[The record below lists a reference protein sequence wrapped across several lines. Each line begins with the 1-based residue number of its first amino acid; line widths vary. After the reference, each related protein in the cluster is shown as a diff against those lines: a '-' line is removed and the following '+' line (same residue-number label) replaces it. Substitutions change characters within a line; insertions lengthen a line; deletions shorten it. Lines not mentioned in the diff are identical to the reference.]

1 MEMTAPDTQV
11 LIVGA
16 GPTGLNLALWLKR
29 LGVGIRVVDK
39 GSGPGDTSRALA
51 VQARTLEFH
60 RQIGIVEGVLSAG
73 VKIKQLT
80 MRRPKGIAAEIA
92 LGAFGEGV
100 TRYSFAFALP
110 QDIHEHVLVGH
121 LQEAGVTVERHT
133 ELVDFEEDGEGI
145 TAKLRKD
152 NGTSFAR
159 IDYLVGADGAHSAV
173 RHAMKLGFPGGT
185 YDQSFYV
192 ADVKG
197 HGNIT
202 PEGIDIVLGD
212 YGFALVMPVR
222 QSGSVRLIGVVP
234 KRFEAE
240 PRLTFEMIRDV
251 VERESGV
258 KVETLNWFSSYRVH
272 HRVADRFRLG
282 RAFIAGD
289 AGHIHSPAGGQG
301 MNSGMGDAVNLA
313 WKLAAVLQGRA
324 KCELLDSYEPER
336 LAFAHSLIKG
346 TDQAFRLVSG
356 RSWLSNIWRRFVMPN
371 ILARLLQ
378 TKFGSRFFFG
388 LISQTRINYRG
399 LALSEGKAGKVE
411 GGDRLPWIETAGS
424 DNFAPLGELDWQVHV
439 YGEPQAAFATGV
451 ATAGLK
457 LHRFA
462 WTEAMAKIG
471 LVRDAAYLVRP
482 DGHVGL
488 VTETQDAAA
497 FANYITRLGIK
508 PRPVTGGSGMQY
520 LPPNPPYLS

>member
-1 MEMTAPDTQV
+1 MTALNTQV
-11 LIVGA
+11 LIIGA
-16 GPTGLNLALWLKR
+16 GPTGLTLALWLKR
-29 LGVGIRVVDK
+29 LGVDIRVIDK

-51 VQARTLEFH
+51 VQSRTLEFH
-60 RQIGIVEGVLSAG
+60 RQIGIVQDVLSAG
-73 VKIKQLT
+73 VKIKELV
-80 MRRPKGIAAEIA
+80 MRRPKGIAAQIA

-110 QDIHEHVLVGH
+110 QDIHERVMLGH

-133 ELVDFEEDGEGI
+133 ELVDFEDDGKGI

-152 NGTSFAR
+152 NVTSFAR
-159 IDYLVGADGAHSAV
+159 VDYLVGADGAHSAV

-192 ADVKG
+192 ADVQG

-212 YGFALVMPVR
+212 YGFALIMPVR

-240 PRLTFEMIRDV
+240 PKLTFEMIRED

-301 MNSGMGDAVNLA
+301 MNTGMGDAVNLA

-324 KCELLDSYEPER
+324 KPELLDSYEPER

-356 RSWLSNIWRRFVMPN
+356 RSWLSDVWRRFVMPN

-399 LALSEGKAGKVE
+399 SALSEGKVGKVE
-411 GGDRLPWIETAGS
+411 GGDRLPWIEIAGS
-424 DNFAPLGELDWQVHV
+424 DNFEPLGELDWQIHV
-439 YGEPQAAFATGV
+439 YGEPNGAFAKSVEAMGI
-451 ATAGLK
+451 K

-471 LVRDAAYLVRP
+471 LTRDAAYLVRP

-488 VTETQDAAA
+488 VTETQDAKA
-497 FANYITRLGIK
+497 FTTYITRLGIR
-508 PRPVTGGSGMQY
+508 PRHVNGGSGTRE
-520 LPPNPPYLS
+520 LSSAA

>member
-1 MEMTAPDTQV
+1 MNALNTQV

-16 GPTGLNLALWLKR
+16 GPTGLTLGLWLKR
-29 LGVGIRVVDK
+29 LGVDIRIIDK

-60 RQIGIVEGVLSAG
+60 RQIGIVQDVLSAG

-92 LGAFGEGV
+92 LSEFGAGV

-110 QDIHEHVLVGH
+110 QDIHERVLLGH

-133 ELVDFEEDGEGI
+133 ELVDFEDDGQGI
-145 TAKLRKD
+145 TAKLRKED
-152 NGTSFAR
+152 VTSFAR
-159 IDYLVGADGAHSAV
+159 VDYLVGCDGARSAV
-173 RHAMKLGFPGGT
+173 RHGMKLGFPGGT
-185 YDQSFYV
+185 YEQSFYV

-202 PEGIDIVLGD
+202 HEGIDIVLGD
-212 YGFALVMPVR
+212 YGFALIMPVR
-222 QSGSVRLIGVVP
+222 QSGSIRLIGVVP
-234 KRFEAE
+234 KRVEAE
-240 PRLTFEMIRDV
+240 PNLTFEMIRAD

-272 HRVADRFRLG
+272 HRVADHFRSG

-301 MNSGMGDAVNLA
+301 MNTGMGDAVNLA

-324 KCELLDSYEPER
+324 KPELLDSYEPER
-336 LAFAHSLIKG
+336 IAFAHSLIKG

-356 RSWLSNIWRRFVMPN
+356 RSWLSDVWRRFVMPN

-378 TKFGSRFFFG
+378 TKLGSRFFFG

-399 LALSEGKAGKVE
+399 SALSQGKAGKVE
-411 GGDRLPWIETAGS
+411 GGDRLPWVDHEQG
-424 DNFAPLGELDWQVHV
+424 DNFAALSSLDWQVHV
-439 YGEPQAAFATGV
+439 YGEAQPALAANV
-451 ATAGLK
+451 AKAGLA
-457 LHRFA
+457 LHRFE
-462 WTEAMAKIG
+462 WTAAAGKAG

-488 VTETQDAAA
+488 VTETQDAQA
-497 FANYITRLGIK
+497 FASYVARLGIK
-508 PRPVTGGSGMQY
+508 PRHVNGGSGKQS
-520 LPPNPPYLS
+520 LSSAA

>member
-1 MEMTAPDTQV
+1 MTQV

-16 GPTGLNLALWLKR
+16 GPTGLTLALWLKQ
-29 LGVGIRVVDK
+29 LGVAIRIIDK
-39 GSGPGDTSRALA
+39 DAGPGDTSRALA

-60 RQIGIVEGVLSAG
+60 RQIGVVEDVLAAG

-92 LGAFGEGV
+92 LGKFGEGV

-110 QDIHEHVLVGH
+110 QDIHERVLLDH
-121 LQEAGVTVERHT
+121 LQERGVTVERHT
-133 ELVDFEEDGEGI
+133 ELVDFEDDGQGI
-145 TAKLRKD
+145 TARLRKD
-152 NGTSFAR
+152 EVTSFAR
-159 IDYLVGADGAHSAV
+159 VDYLAGADGAHSAV

-192 ADVKG
+192 ADVQG

-202 PEGIDIVLGD
+202 HEGIDIVLGD
-212 YGFALVMPVR
+212 YGFALIMPVR

-240 PRLTFEMIRDV
+240 PKLTFEMIRAD

-272 HRVADRFRLG
+272 HRVADHFRRG

-301 MNSGMGDAVNLA
+301 MNTGMGDAVNLA

-324 KCELLDSYEPER
+324 KPELLDSYEPER

-356 RSWLSNIWRRFVMPN
+356 RSWLSDIWRRFVMPN

-399 LALSEGKAGKVE
+399 SALSEGKAGSVQ
-411 GGDRLPWIETAGS
+411 GGDRLPWIEMAEG
-424 DNFAPLGELDWQVHV
+424 DNFAKLNTLDWQVHV
-439 YGEPQAAFATGV
+439 YGEVQAAFAERVKATGIE
-451 ATAGLK
+451 
-457 LHRFA
+457 LHRFT
-462 WTEAMAKIG
+462 WMEAMGKIG
-471 LVRDAAYLVRP
+471 FLRDAAYLVRP

-488 VTETQDAAA
+488 VTGTQDAQA
-497 FANYITRLGIK
+497 FASYIARLGIK
-508 PRPVTGGSGMQY
+508 PRQ
-520 LPPNPPYLS
+520 